1 MFLPGGFFLM
11 MNWAMTDRENTAK
24 GEKGGTF
31 LSIGIF
37 CKKSIEIETEALIEA
52 GFSVAEV
59 LNR

>member
-11 MNWAMTDRENTAK
+11 MNWAMTDREHTVK
-24 GEKGGTF
+24 GERGHFFEHRYF
-31 LSIGIF
+31 LQ
-37 CKKSIEIETEALIEA
+37 KSIEIETEALIEA